1 MSHVVAIELEL
12 PDDLAL
18 LRLPAGVNARLQE
31 LLDRQDRGIR
41 LSEAERREA
50 EGLVDLAEL
59 LTLLRLR
66 AESAA
71 RKAASRS
78 SDDGDWERGA
88 AEEFGRGYTETDAI
102 YDRRPAE

>member
-1 MSHVVAIELEL
+1 MSQVVTIELEL

-18 LRLPAGVNARLQE
+18 FRLPPGVNDRLQE
-31 LLDRQDRGIR
+31 LLDRQDSGIR

-66 AESAA
+66 TEGAA
-71 RKAASRS
+71 RKASPTKRS
-78 SDDGDWERGA
+78 
-88 AEEFGRGYTETDAI
+88 
-102 YDRRPAE
+102 